1 MILARTSVV
10 LGHRRAAAR
19 IALPFRPVDDCVETD
34 YDYDCDCGD
43 DDDDWPDDT
52 VRSCCT
58 IAAPY

>member
-1 MILARTSVV
+1 MILTRTSVV
-10 LGHRRAAAR
+10 LGHRRAVGR
-19 IALPFRPVDDCVETD
+19 IALPFRPVDDYVET
-34 YDYDCDCGD
+34 DYDCDCG